1 MILLYPFDFLAR
13 SEAFFE
19 TILPALF
26 FFRSDFLRPPEV
38 FSLVPLKTEDLPRLP
53 LAMTDF
59 FMAILRAII
68 FLAMAIFIFM
78 LAIFMAAIFIILA
91 IFKGGVCYKSLGP
104 LNYCS

>member
-59 FMAILRAII
+59 FMA
-68 FLAMAIFIFM
+68 MAIFIFM

-91 IFKGGVCYKSLGP
+91 IFKGGVCYKS
-104 LNYCS
+104 

>member
-38 FSLVPLKTEDLPRLP
+38 FSLVPLKTEDLPRLA
-53 LAMTDF
+53 L
-59 FMAILRAII
+59 
-68 FLAMAIFIFM
+68 AIFIFM

-91 IFKGGVCYKSLGP
+91 IFKGGVCYKSL
-104 LNYCS
+104 

>member
-59 FMAILRAII
+59 FIAILRAII
-68 FLAMAIFIFM
+68 FLAMAIFIF
-78 LAIFMAAIFIILA
+78 LA
-91 IFKGGVCYKSLGP
+91 IFKGGVCYKRLGP
-104 LNYCS
+104 LNYCSNYTDKLWS

>member
-13 SEAFFE
+13 SEAF
-19 TILPALF
+19 F

-59 FMAILRAII
+59 FMAIL
-68 FLAMAIFIFM
+68 

-91 IFKGGVCYKSLGP
+91 IFKGGVCYKSP
-104 LNYCS
+104 M

>member
-59 FMAILRAII
+59 FMAI
-68 FLAMAIFIFM
+68 FIFM

-104 LNYCS
+104 

>member
-59 FMAILRAII
+59 FMAIMR
-68 FLAMAIFIFM
+68 
-78 LAIFMAAIFIILA
+78 AIFMAAIFIILA

-104 LNYCS
+104 LNYCSN

>member
-53 LAMTDF
+53 LAMVG
-59 FMAILRAII
+59 L
-68 FLAMAIFIFM
+68 LE
-78 LAIFMAAIFIILA
+78 AA
-91 IFKGGVCYKSLGP
+91 GGLLLGA
-104 LNYCS
+104 LEDGGLTTLVLGDDGLLHGHFHGSHLHHLGHL

>member
-68 FLAMAIFIFM
+68 IFM

-104 LNYCS
+104 L